1 MEGNWAKAIEALGA
15 GLQGRGTEYMLAET
29 ARKKEEQELSLER
42 KKAWI
47 LDMDQAVSLAEAG
60 DVGGAQALLQNR
72 IENVDRLNG
81 DPQHSAGMLRLLQEG
96 KVDEFVAGA
105 KPIVERGKVEFGLN
119 GPDEPANV
127 REYKYYAS
135 LTPEQQAQYREMKR
149 AQQLIET
156 GGGAQAVVGGG
167 VATPITTAPGQ
178 TVDQFRA
185 EYAGAEA
192 NLEGSKQ
199 GAKTAAKLA
208 TEFALSPKVEAA
220 VKAAVSQV
228 DSMATQAQEGRS
240 NDRALAVYETAMNG
254 LAESMHDTETGP
266 FVGWIPAITENS
278 QKASGAI
285 AAMAPVL
292 KGIFRAAG
300 EGTFTDKDQEMLL
313 EMVPTRKDKPAARLW
328 KLENIDAIVR
338 AKLGS
343 ESTGPSMTDIE
354 YTAKKYG
361 MTVEQ
366 VKQKLGMQ

>member
-1 MEGNWAKAIEALGA
+1 MNILTAFAEGYKGTTGQNDLLRQEAAL
-15 GLQGRGTEYMLAET
+15 
-29 ARKKEEQELSLER
+29 KKEELSQER

-60 DVGGAQALLQNR
+60 DLGGSQALLQNR
-72 IENVDRLNG
+72 IENIERLNG
-81 DPQHSAGMLRLLQEG
+81 DTYHSAGMLRLLQEG
-96 KVDEFVAGA
+96 KVDEFIAGA
-105 KPIVERGKVEFGLN
+105 KPIVERGKLEFDLN

-167 VATPITTAPGQ
+167 VATPVTTAPGQ
-178 TVDQFRA
+178 TVDQFRE
-185 EYAGAEA
+185 EYANAEA
-192 NLEGSKQ
+192 SLEGSKE

-220 VKAAVSQV
+220 VQTAVSQV

-254 LAESMHDTETGP
+254 LAESLHDTETGP

-343 ESTGPSMTDIE
+343 GSTGPTMTDIE